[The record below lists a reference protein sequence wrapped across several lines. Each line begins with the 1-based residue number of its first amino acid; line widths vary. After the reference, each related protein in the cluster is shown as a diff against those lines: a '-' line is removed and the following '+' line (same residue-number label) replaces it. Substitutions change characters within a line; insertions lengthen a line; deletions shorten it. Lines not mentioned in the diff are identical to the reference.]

1 MNRVF
6 GFFKDVKV
14 EMQKVI
20 WPSRG
25 DTIRYT
31 ITIIAF
37 SVAVALILGA
47 ADYGL
52 LKGFTA
58 ILNK

>member
-6 GFFKDVKV
+6 GFFKDVKN
-14 EMQKVI
+14 ELKQVI
-20 WPSRG
+20 WPSRR

-31 ITIIAF
+31 ATVIAF
-37 SVAVALILGA
+37 SVAVAIILGA

-52 LKGFTA
+52 LQGFEA
-58 ILNK
+58 ILKK